1 MVSNIDPTKPVTGV
15 DQPVKT
21 IRNNFAAAKVEIE
34 EIQEAAGLNTGTG
47 VITNGL
53 LNVPQFANIGALP
66 LASNSESSMVYMLD
80 IKRMAYS
87 DGTNWLRIDTH
98 AIIL

>member
-1 MVSNIDPTKPVTGV
+1 MVSNIDATKPVTGV
-15 DQPVKT
+15 DQPVKN

-34 EIQEAAGLNTGTG
+34 EVQEASGLNIGTG
-47 VITNGL
+47 IITGGF
-53 LNVPQFANIGALP
+53 LNVPQIANVSLLP
-66 LASNSESSMVYMLD
+66 IATTSEGFMVYMQD